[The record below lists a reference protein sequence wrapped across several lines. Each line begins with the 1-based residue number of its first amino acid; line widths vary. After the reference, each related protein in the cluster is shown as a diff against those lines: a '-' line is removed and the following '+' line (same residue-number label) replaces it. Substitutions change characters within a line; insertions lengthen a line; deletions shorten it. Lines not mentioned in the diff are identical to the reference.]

1 MVLCCQVIIVTIVF
15 KVSDN
20 IKEKMMD
27 YYFDKRREK
36 TPPYAI
42 FQADEADTNIT
53 LYESGKV
60 MFQGVSADIDANM
73 WIDLEKSLNNRDINA
88 ELADAEAKKKDKKE
102 EAKDTRFINVPTI
115 GSDEVGTGDYFGP
128 IVVTASYVAKE
139 NMNLLYELGVRDS
152 KKLTDQKIWEIGPT
166 LIKKIPHATYILDNK
181 TYNDKPT
188 NMNKIKAILHN
199 KVLFEMTSGNY
210 DYKYVVVD
218 QFCHPR
224 NYFGYIYNEPNK
236 YTKITFTTKAEDKCL
251 SVAVSSIIC
260 RYIFLREMKKI
271 EDKYNIF
278 LKKGAGLEVDKQGA
292 MLVKKYGESILH
304 DIAKLDFKNT
314 DKIKALLN

>member
-1 MVLCCQVIIVTIVF
+1 MTIVF

-20 IKEKMMD
+20 IKKQMID

-60 MFQGVSADIDANM
+60 MFQGLSADIDANM
-73 WIDLEKSLNNRDINA
+73 WKDLEKSLNNRDIDS
-88 ELADAEAKKKDKKE
+88 ELAEEEAKKKEKKE
-102 EAKDTRFINVPTI
+102 EAKDLRFIGVSTI

-128 IVVTASYVAKE
+128 IVVTASYVSKE
-139 NMNLLYELGVRDS
+139 NANILYELGVKDS
-152 KKLTDQKIWEIGPT
+152 KKLTDEQILKIGPT
-166 LIKKIPHATYILDNK
+166 LIKKIPHHTYILDNK
-181 TYNDKPT
+181 TYNERPT

-199 KVLFEMTSGNY
+199 KVLCQMVKETS

-218 QFCHPR
+218 QFCYPR
-224 NYFGYIYNEPNK
+224 NYFGYIYNEPEK
-236 YTKITFTTKAEDKCL
+236 FTKITFATKAEDKCL
-251 SVAVSSIIC
+251 SVAASSVIC
-260 RYIFLREMKKI
+260 RYIFLLEMQKL
-271 EDKYNIF
+271 EDKYHIF

-292 MLVKKYGESILH
+292 MLVQRYGKDILK
-304 DIAKLDFKNT
+304 DIAKLNFKNT
-314 DKIKALLN
+314 EKIEHLLNKKL

>member
-1 MVLCCQVIIVTIVF
+1 MTIVF

-20 IKEKMMD
+20 IKQKMIE
-27 YYFDKRREK
+27 YYSDKRRSK

-73 WIDLEKSLNNRDINA
+73 WKDLEKSMNNRDIDL
-88 ELADAEAKKKDKKE
+88 ELKEQEKKKNDKDD
-102 EAKDTRFINVPTI
+102 AKDTRFINVPTI

-128 IVVTASYVAKE
+128 IVVTASFVDKE
-139 NMNLLYELGVRDS
+139 HMSLMYDLGVKDS
-152 KKLTDQKIWEIGPT
+152 KKITDEKILEIAPK
-166 LIKKIPHATYILDNK
+166 LIKEIPHVTYVLDNK

-199 KVLFEMTSGNY
+199 KVLCELVKKNY
-210 DYKYVVVD
+210 EYKYVVVD
-218 QFCHPR
+218 QFCYPR
-224 NYFGYIYNEPNK
+224 NYFGYIMGVKEK
-236 YTKITFTTKAEDKCL
+236 FTKITFTTKAEDKCL
-251 SVAVSSIIC
+251 SVAASSIIS
-260 RYIFLREMKKI
+260 RYVFLMEMKKI

-292 MLVKKYGESILH
+292 MLVKKYGEDVLWN
-304 DIAKLDFKNT
+304 IAKINFKNT
-314 DKIKALLN
+314 EKIKELLK